1 MSNLTVGLSPISK
14 EFVEAEAT
22 KQKEET
28 GEDDDIIKAK
38 VIREAVKE
46 FMIIEMKVKVEHF
59 EKLNIVRTFT
69 PQKPD
74 WQTIYVELESQNQV
88 DWLMSH
94 TRWIPETEKG
104 QVQTK
109 VVKHVP
115 RQLYNSTC
123 VCGSTEPR
131 RSLNCTISQQ
141 ILEMA
146 LCVIK

>member
-38 VIREAVKE
+38 VIKEAVKE

-69 PQKPD
+69 PQ
-74 WQTIYVELESQNQV
+74 
-88 DWLMSH
+88 
-94 TRWIPETEKG
+94 
-104 QVQTK
+104 
-109 VVKHVP
+109 
-115 RQLYNSTC
+115 
-123 VCGSTEPR
+123 
-131 RSLNCTISQQ
+131 SLIGRLFMLS
-141 ILEMA
+141 
-146 LCVIK
+146 